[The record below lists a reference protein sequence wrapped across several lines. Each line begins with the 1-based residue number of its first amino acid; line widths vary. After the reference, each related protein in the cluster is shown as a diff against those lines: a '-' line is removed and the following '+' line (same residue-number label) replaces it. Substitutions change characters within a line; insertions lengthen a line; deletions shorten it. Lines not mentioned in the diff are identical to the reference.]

1 MTAALPTGP
10 DSRAV
15 AVARQLR
22 AAIDAECVILFGSR
36 ARSDWREHS
45 DVDLIIITNSEQ
57 GRDEK
62 TAARETA
69 AQIIKKNYGKPLGFD
84 QVFLTPAQ
92 YELKSRHTLNH
103 VARAARKEGIFMTLN
118 PDEFGPRPDEEESG
132 DYHEEREEREM
143 RIADANMHYNSMQAL
158 LDSGIA
164 DLSTANQTQQAL
176 EHAMKALISALGQ
189 QHPNTHDLTEL
200 AVRIHEIAPEED
212 FDYRSNL
219 KEMGMY
225 AGARVY
231 GGVTLPEAGYT
242 RMAND
247 LTDEMNRIYAWI
259 EELTG
264 KNPWQVP
271 TRLQNLTVTPR
282 FRPQE

>member
-1 MTAALPTGP
+1 MTSARPVGP
-10 DSRAV
+10 DARAIS
-15 AVARQLR
+15 VARQLR
-22 AAIDAECVILFGSR
+22 DTLDAECVILFGSR

-45 DVDLIIITNSEQ
+45 DIDLIVITVSEQ
-57 GRDEK
+57 DGKQK

-69 AQIIKKNYGKPLGFD
+69 GEIIKKNYGKPLGFD

-103 VARAARKEGIFMTLN
+103 VARAARKEGIFMPRT
-118 PDEFGPRPDEEESG
+118 PDEYGPRGDEEESG
-132 DYHEEREEREM
+132 DYFEERQERER
-143 RIADANMHYNSMQAL
+143 RIADANMHYNSMQIL
-158 LDSGIA
+158 LDNGIA
-164 DLSTANQTQQAL
+164 DISTANQAQQAL
-176 EHAMKALISALGQ
+176 EHAMKALISALGH

-200 AVRIHEIAPEED
+200 AAKIEETAPQENIR
-212 FDYRSNL
+212 YRSNL

-225 AGARVY
+225 ASGRIY
-231 GGVTLPEAGYT
+231 DNVTLPEAGYT

-247 LTDEMNRIYAWI
+247 LTHDMNDIYQWI
-259 EELTG
+259 GELTG
-264 KNPWQVP
+264 ENPWEIP